1 MNRNNSLYRMVMAA
15 LLCAVGIVI
24 PMFSPVK
31 IFIPPAA
38 SYTLASHVPIFIAMF
53 ISPATTVAVALGTTL
68 GFFLAGFPL
77 PVYLRA
83 FSHLVFAIAGAYWL
97 KKHPE
102 TIYNKKESIL
112 FCLIIGIIHGAGEV
126 LVLMPLYFGGNLSAS
141 VYQSGFFYYIVLL
154 IGVGTMVHSSVDYVL
169 SVLIWRV
176 LRQVGGMKAIASVQ

>member
-15 LLCAVGIVI
+15 LLCAVGIAI
-24 PMFSPVK
+24 PIVSPFK

-53 ISPATTVAVALGTTL
+53 ISPLTAVAVALGTTL

-83 FSHLVFAIAGAYWL
+83 FSHLIFVIVGAIWL

-102 TIYNKKESIL
+102 TIYNKKESVL
-112 FCLIIGIIHGAGEV
+112 FCLVIGLIHGASEV
-126 LVLMPLYFGGNLSAS
+126 LVLMPLYFGGSLSAAI
-141 VYQSGFFYYIVLL
+141 YQSGFFYYIVLL
-154 IGVGTMVHSSVDYVL
+154 IGVGTMVHSSVDYVI

-176 LRQVGGMKAIASVQ
+176 LRQVGGMKSIASVQ